1 MATYNSR
8 LITPPSEEEEI
19 YPYRRVWPS
28 IILENG
34 ILFGIAA
41 ALFALSLF
49 VQIPASF
56 HRPLSIALA
65 LSPPILWLAI
75 SWRQEQTA
83 LQPRERL
90 LMVAVVSALAAN
102 AVGLPLIE
110 NVFQPE
116 RWLSLQ
122 SAINRIIGYTF
133 TVGLVQAMLT
143 YLILYYL
150 AGSEHLRTR
159 FDTIA
164 YGAASAVGYATVANL
179 DAVLSTN
186 LTPANAAMNVFN
198 TLAIQLALSMLVS
211 YGLSEMRFSLRP
223 FVLLPVATVTLGAF
237 VVGAAI
243 PLRAGLMNA
252 GISPEFALSLTS
264 PIRGFLFSTA
274 VLGGV
279 AFVTS
284 FLLNNAQQRDLEAAA
299 EEEAA

>member
-28 IILENG
+28 IILESG

-56 HRPLSIALA
+56 HRGIGIALA
-65 LSPPILWLAI
+65 LSPAVLWLAI

-198 TLAIQLALSMLVS
+198 TLAIQLALSMLVG

-223 FVLLPVATVTLGAF
+223 FVLLPVATVALGAF

-243 PLRAGLMNA
+243 PLRAGLTNA
-252 GISPEFALSLTS
+252 GISSEFALSLTS

-279 AFVTS
+279 AFITS
-284 FLLNNAQQRDLEAAA
+284 FLLNTAQQRDLEAAA
-299 EEEAA
+299 EEAAA